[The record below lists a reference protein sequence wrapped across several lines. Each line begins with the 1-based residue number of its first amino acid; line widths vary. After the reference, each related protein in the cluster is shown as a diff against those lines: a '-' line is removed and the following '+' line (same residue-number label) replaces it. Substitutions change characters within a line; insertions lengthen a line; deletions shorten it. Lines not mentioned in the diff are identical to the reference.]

1 MTMGISTTGN
11 GASALTHAPRPFDP
25 SEWLARFVAA
35 GGRYANTS
43 SGVWIFSRANCAS
56 LAIQREIAGNIAL
69 FSAVT
74 DHIAATTTREALP
87 C

>member
-1 MTMGISTTGN
+1 MDIHANRN
-11 GASALTHAPRPFDP
+11 GASAPSHPARPFDP

-43 SGVWIFSRANCAS
+43 SGVWIFSPADCAP
-56 LAIQREIAGNIAL
+56 LAIQKEIAGNAAL
-69 FSAVT
+69 QSAVT

>member
-1 MTMGISTTGN
+1 MDIHTNRN
-11 GASALTHAPRPFDP
+11 GASAPSHPARPFDP
-25 SEWLARFVAA
+25 AEWLARFVAA

-56 LAIQREIAGNIAL
+56 LAIQREIAG
-69 FSAVT
+69 SPERHEAVT
-74 DHIAATTTREALP
+74 AHISATTTREVLP

>member
-1 MTMGISTTGN
+1 MDIHTNRN
-11 GASALTHAPRPFDP
+11 GALAPSHPARPFDP
-25 SEWLARFVAA
+25 AEWLARFVAA

>member
-1 MTMGISTTGN
+1 MDILSNTN
-11 GASALTHAPRPFDP
+11 GTSAPSHPARPFDP
-25 SEWLARFVAA
+25 AEWLARFVAA
-35 GGRYANTS
+35 GGRFANTS

-56 LAIQREIAGNIAL
+56 LAIQREIAGNAAL
-69 FSAVT
+69 LNAVT

>member
-1 MTMGISTTGN
+1 MDILSNTN
-11 GASALTHAPRPFDP
+11 GTSAPSHAARPFDP
-25 SEWLARFVAA
+25 AEWLARFVAA
-35 GGRYANTS
+35 GGRFANTS

-56 LAIQREIAGNIAL
+56 LAIQREIAGNAVL
-69 FSAVT
+69 LNAVT

>member
-1 MTMGISTTGN
+1 MDMHSNRN
-11 GASALTHAPRPFDP
+11 GASAPSHPARPFDP
-25 SEWLARFVAA
+25 AEWLARFVAA

-43 SGVWIFSRANCAS
+43 SGVWIFSRPNCES
-56 LAIQREIAGNIAL
+56 LAIQREIAGNKAL
-69 FSAVT
+69 LSAVT

>member
-1 MTMGISTTGN
+1 MDICTNRN
-11 GASALTHAPRPFDP
+11 GASAPFHPARPFDP
-25 SEWLARFVAA
+25 AEWLARFVAA

-43 SGVWIFSRANCAS
+43 SGGWIFSPADCEA
-56 LAIQREIAGNIAL
+56 LAIQQEIAGNIAL